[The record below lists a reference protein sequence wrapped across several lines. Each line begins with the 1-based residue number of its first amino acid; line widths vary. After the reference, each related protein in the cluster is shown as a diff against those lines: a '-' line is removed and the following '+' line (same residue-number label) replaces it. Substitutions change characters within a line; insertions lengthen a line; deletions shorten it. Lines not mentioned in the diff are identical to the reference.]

1 MKIRDDHLY
10 HGAALIQVAEHKQ
23 FTAINSLK
31 VGAQIHPNAYKVN
44 DEIAL
49 YLKYATKK
57 TRAHSEYIFNFSKQH
72 LSDLQKIQRGN
83 PKTFAALVC
92 VGAREVCCISYEEL
106 ASMVDARQ
114 KEKGAKE
121 DQYTILVT
129 VPTGKSMRVYVNAP
143 GKKNTMLGK
152 AKIIKRSDFP
162 SRIFG

>member
-31 VGAQIHPNAYKVN
+31 VGSKAHQNAYKIN

-57 TRAHSEYIFNFSKQH
+57 TKAHSEFIFTFKKQH
-72 LSDLQKIQRGN
+72 LSDLAKIAKRN
-83 PKTFAALVC
+83 PKTFIAMVC

-106 ASMVDARQ
+106 SSMIKARRN
-114 KEKGAKE
+114 EKNKKE

-129 VPTGKSMRVYVNAP
+129 VPTGKSMRVYINAP
-143 GKKNTMLGK
+143 GKKNRMLGK
-152 AKIIKRSDFP
+152 ANIINRNSFP